1 MSISRHQFDSN
12 SIPHT
17 ESPYIAVVAAERMRE
32 ELTDESHR
40 NGKVHRYSAGASV
53 KVEPADALK
62 VELDPPA
69 H

>member
-1 MSISRHQFDSN
+1 MKLGY
-12 SIPHT
+12 T